1 MLALLLIVLW
11 IPPYIVNYTEYI
23 NWILEPMP
31 ISNVSNVIDL
41 SLGGICMRQL
51 YIKQKVFSLSG
62 KFTVKDQQE
71 NDVYY
76 VEGSFMKVP
85 KTFSIMNTAR
95 DEVALITK
103 KVFSFL
109 PKFFV
114 DVNGQEVLTI
124 KKEFSFLKAR
134 YTIDAAGIEVQGNWW
149 DMDFQVLHHGEI
161 VGEVSKEWF
170 TWGDSY
176 KVQIIDEE
184 LETIIIALV
193 VAIDCVKADQAAA
206 SAASI

>member
-1 MLALLLIVLW
+1 MDSSNT
-11 IPPYIVNYTEYI
+11 VNYMENI
-23 NWILEPMP
+23 KCILEPMP
-31 ISNVSNVIDL
+31 ISNVSNVKDL
-41 SLGGICMRQL
+41 SLGGLRMRQL

-71 NDVYY
+71 NDIYY

-109 PKFFV
+109 PKFLV

-149 DMDFQVLHHGEI
+149 DMDFQILHHGKI

-184 LETIIIALV
+184 IETVIIALV